1 MLEHARHLP
10 RRRRH
15 TGDGHYRMPINLQN
29 LVRTI
34 VDDGVTRSC
43 TAITRNQN
51 AAGKFERKDRCRL
64 GRLPRLLLRCCLRH
78 RTERNWAEQTFR
90 RSSEGKSSSA
100 PETFWSNPN
109 CERSITDQCAGDSA
123 WIGWDRLCAFS
134 LTDPLCPVAKRPANA
149 GHRHRLVLVPTGPV
163 PLAFECAQA

>member
-51 AAGKFERKDRCRL
+51 AAGKLERKDRCRL
-64 GRLPRLLLRCCLRH
+64 GRLPRLLLR
-78 RTERNWAEQTFR
+78 
-90 RSSEGKSSSA
+90 RSSKGKSSSA

-109 CERSITDQCAGDSA
+109 CKRSITDPCAGDSA

-134 LTDPLCPVAKRPANA
+134 LTDRLCPVAKRPANA
-149 GHRHRLVLVPTGPV
+149 GHRHRLVLVPTEPV